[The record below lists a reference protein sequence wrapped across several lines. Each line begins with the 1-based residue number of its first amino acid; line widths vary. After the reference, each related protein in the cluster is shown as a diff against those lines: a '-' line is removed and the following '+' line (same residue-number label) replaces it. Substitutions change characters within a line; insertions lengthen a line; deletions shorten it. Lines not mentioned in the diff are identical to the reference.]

1 MSISCGQEAHASFNR
16 ENVNT
21 FVDET
26 MRRGNYETAAYQSA
40 AADLPVVASF
50 VALGDQNKP
59 GPSVELGA
67 LAVRYSQN
75 DVGLSVVTKYYLS
88 AALMPQGH
96 SE

>member
-1 MSISCGQEAHASFNR
+1 MWTRSRCKLR
-16 ENVNT
+16 KNVNT
-21 FVDET
+21 FIDEA
-26 MRRGNYETAAYQSA
+26 MRRGNYKTASYQSA
-40 AADLPVVASF
+40 ATDLPVVASF

-75 DVGLSVVTKYYLS
+75 DVELFVITKCYLS